1 MGKGIWL
8 KPAKRDDPIYRE
20 GLTISTPRS
29 ARPKSSPKPAE
40 KKPKAGYLPSDDSFD
55 QEMTGEEAFERAMQ
69 VKLRD
74 NRAWRASVASAQKSG
89 NSETPPARNNSASK
103 PSTPEK

>member
-69 VKLRD
+69 VKLRN
-74 NRAWRASVASAQKSG
+74 NRAWRASEASAQQSG
-89 NSETPPARNNSASK
+89 SNGSTNAN
-103 PSTPEK
+103 PSTSKAET

>member
-1 MGKGIWL
+1 MV
-8 KPAKRDDPIYRE
+8 KRTDPE
-20 GLTISTPRS
+20 T
-29 ARPKSSPKPAE
+29 
-40 KKPKAGYLPSDDSFD
+40 DDSGID
-55 QEMTGEEAFERAMQ
+55 WDMTGEEAFARAMQ

>member
-1 MGKGIWL
+1 MAKKRKGRL
-8 KPAKRDDPIYRE
+8 SSVELAGPDDPIYKE
-20 GLTISTPRS
+20 GLTIFTPRS
-29 ARPKSSPKPAE
+29 ARPIH
-40 KKPKAGYLPSDDSFD
+40 LPPDDD
-55 QEMTGEEAFERAMQ
+55 LKTEMTGEEAFERAMQ

>member
-55 QEMTGEEAFERAMQ
+55 DEMTWQEAAGRAML
-69 VKLRD
+69 VKLRN
-74 NRAWRASVASAQKSG
+74 NRAWRASVESAQKNG
-89 NSETPPARNNSASK
+89 NSETPPARNNSTSK
-103 PSTPEK
+103 AET